1 MSRTGVLLDLSR
13 EHHTSLVMAR
23 DARRTSKSDDP
34 AILSAAVR
42 SIEAHWH
49 TLLAEHFERE
59 ERLIQAVVD
68 ELESE
73 AVARIS
79 AEHAE
84 LRLLAL
90 GSCTLEPATRLQRF
104 GDLLGAHVR
113 YEERTFF
120 PKLQS
125 HLRFAIVNA
134 PADSDAH

>member
-1 MSRTGVLLDLSR
+1 MSRIGVLLELSR

-49 TLLAEHFERE
+49 ALLAEHFERE
-59 ERLIQAVVD
+59 ERLIQTIAD
-68 ELESE
+68 ELDSE

-90 GSCTLEPATRLQRF
+90 GPCTLEPAARLRRF
-104 GDLLGAHVR
+104 GELLGAHVR
-113 YEERTFF
+113 YEERIFF
-120 PKLQS
+120 PQLQS
-125 HLRFAIVNA
+125 NSRFASVSA

>member
-1 MSRTGVLLDLSR
+1 MSRIGLLLELSR

-49 TLLAEHFERE
+49 TMLAEHFERE
-59 ERLIQAVVD
+59 ERLIQTIVD
-68 ELESE
+68 ELDSE
-73 AVARIS
+73 AVARIN

-84 LRLLAL
+84 LRFLAL
-90 GSCTLEPATRLQRF
+90 GPCTLEPAARLQRF

-113 YEERTFF
+113 YEERIFF
-120 PKLQS
+120 PQLQS
-125 HLRFAIVNA
+125 HSRFASANA
-134 PADSDAH
+134 TADSDAP